1 MNADNYQ
8 RNITAIDANLKSL
21 KDSVYEI
28 KAILSELVRPTE
40 PGYERMLEI
49 RELARQIGMGNRQ
62 AIKDWNRRENLKNK
76 KRV

>member
-8 RNITAIDANLKSL
+8 RNIATIDANLRSL
-21 KDSVYEI
+21 KNSVHEI
-28 KAILSELVRPTE
+28 RAMLAELVRPDE